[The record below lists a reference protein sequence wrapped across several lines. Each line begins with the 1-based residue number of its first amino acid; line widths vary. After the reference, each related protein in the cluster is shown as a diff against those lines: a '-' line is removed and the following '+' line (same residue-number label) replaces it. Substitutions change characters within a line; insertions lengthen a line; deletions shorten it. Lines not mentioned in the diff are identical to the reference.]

1 MDYISIKSVA
11 MTAAVK
17 AAADEVIRELDEIA
31 SRFDEEAEFTA
42 TVLNTA
48 VCKINAL
55 KDTDKLFKEM
65 AAEADKPK
73 EAAAEITQAEKPKEA
88 AAEAD
93 KPGDEP
99 TEAQLRE
106 LYIDNGLSIREIAAL
121 LGKSYSMIQRKLT
134 KLGLI
139 DEKQTLKGI
148 EEAKYKAELG
158 LIDEK
163 QSLKDFDEAK
173 FKAELKRLYIDE
185 NKTVK
190 EMEEILNIPKSELYL
205 YLNKYGIIDEKK
217 TLKEMAGKR

>member
-121 LGKSYSMIQRKLT
+121 LGKSYSTIRCKLT
-134 KLGLI
+134 ALGLI
-139 DEKQTLKGI
+139 AAKQSLK
-148 EEAKYKAELG
+148 ELG
-158 LIDEK
+158 LIAAK
-163 QSLKDFDEAK
+163 QSLNDFDEAK
-173 FKAELKRLYIDE
+173 YKAELKRLYIDE

-190 EMEEILNIPKSELYL
+190 EMEEILNIPKSELHL
-205 YLNKYGIIDEKK
+205 YLEKYGIIDEKK
-217 TLKEMAGKR
+217 LLKEMAGKR